1 MKAKI
6 HAFRKFLILAMSVFL
21 LMCAAGLWI
30 GCAEEKAEGGY
41 TVTFM
46 TDGGTVYQPVQT
58 QSAEQAVELPVPEK
72 FGYRFIGWYLSA
84 DFSGE
89 PIEGEEFVP
98 VSDTTLYAK
107 WEQLV
112 YTVTFDSTSG
122 TQYEPVTFDG
132 KPIALPIPERDEY
145 RFVGW
150 FETAD
155 YSGEAC
161 GERYVPT
168 KDIILYAKWEAEFFA
183 VALET
188 DGGTEH
194 ETLKDFGEGVTLPL
208 PQKYGYEFEGWYAS
222 SDFSGEKVQG
232 ETYFAEADVTLYAKW
247 KQVTYL
253 YLYYGEST
261 DHERLSYA
269 PGTTVVLSELDTPQ
283 DLIIDGVH
291 CPFVKWV
298 YDGLEETDAPA
309 QITLG
314 QEHVY
319 LVAVYD
325 MSALPPKENIRENE
339 DGSWTTTGKA
349 IKVFMDEGENIG
361 GYSLDATFRKG
372 KSGSVNIA
380 FRMIHSGADYAYED
394 AGTYYIAVGVIPSSG
409 GLQISKVVNGAW
421 STIRGNMGL
430 TSLPEA
436 WQDKYN
442 AAAVSDKI
450 TVNLMIL
457 DHGDTFDFYIDG
469 DLAYTCADTAL
480 LDTFTGT
487 GMGMRCSTTDTT
499 FANYQYAPFRTVHFD
514 AQGGT
519 ECADIEYAL
528 GRLDAPSPTLSEY
541 VFTGWYYD
549 AACNNAVDLNAPEI
563 PADGA
568 TLYAG
573 WREAKY
579 TVTLIKDGKQYG
591 QIGYETGSILLP
603 VLTAEENKI
612 FTGWY
617 YDEACKNL
625 VDASAPEIEGNVS
638 LYAGWRLPVHS
649 NLTDNGDGTYTV
661 GNGSAAAVTGIT
673 EYEYTEIEASFSFLK
688 GASGGGGLAFR
699 MALYADNSYE
709 KGAYYISV
717 GIVPGTGR
725 LQIGDIR
732 DGFDHMTGSLPAFD
746 KMPAAW
752 QEKFNNAATNES
764 IEIVLT
770 VRDYGTYFE
779 VYIDGDLAYTSSD
792 DLSEFTGTGYGI
804 RSSVKNITL
813 AVTAKEIPSF
823 TVSFETGEG
832 SAIEPMKYIEGAAFE
847 LPIPVRNGY
856 IFGGWYYDSELKNA
870 VEDEFAP
877 KADVT
882 LYAAWEIAPYKVTL
896 VSNCENEYDPIFYKD
911 GAISLPT
918 PTTSAA
924 NKIFDGWYYDA
935 ECSLPVDVSAP
946 EISADLTLYAGW
958 RLPVHSSLTD
968 NGDGSYTVGNSN
980 AAAVTGITEYK
991 YTEIEASF
999 SFLKGASGGGG
1010 LAFRMAMNADNLY
1023 EKNAYYLSAGIVPG
1037 TGRLQVAKISNGFA
1051 HMTGSIVAFDKM
1063 PAAWQEKFN
1072 AAEANESIP
1081 IILSVRDY
1089 GTYFEVY
1096 IDGDLAY
1103 TSTDDLSGFTGTGYG
1118 IRSSIKNIT
1127 ISLTVTEIGE
1137 NTAAVKE
1144 EQA

>member
-1 MKAKI
+1 
-6 HAFRKFLILAMSVFL
+6 
-21 LMCAAGLWI
+21 MCAAGLWV

-58 QSAEQAVELPVPEK
+58 QSVEQAVELPVPEK

-112 YTVTFDSTSG
+112 YTVTFDSTGG

-261 DHERLSYA
+261 DHDRLSYA
-269 PGTTVVLSELDTPQ
+269 PGTTVVLAELDTPQ

-325 MSALPPKENIRENE
+325 MSALPPKENIQENE

-349 IKVFMDEGENIG
+349 IKVFINENENVG

-394 AGTYYIAVGVIPSSG
+394 AGTYYLAVGVIPSSG

-430 TSLPEA
+430 TSLPAA

-442 AAAVSDKI
+442 AAAASDKI

-528 GRLDAPSPTLSEY
+528 GRLDAPIPTLSEY

-563 PADGA
+563 PEDGA

-603 VLTAEENKI
+603 VLPAEENKI

-638 LYAGWRLPVHS
+638 
-649 NLTDNGDGTYTV
+649 
-661 GNGSAAAVTGIT
+661 
-673 EYEYTEIEASFSFLK
+673 
-688 GASGGGGLAFR
+688 
-699 MALYADNSYE
+699 
-709 KGAYYISV
+709 
-717 GIVPGTGR
+717 
-725 LQIGDIR
+725 
-732 DGFDHMTGSLPAFD
+732 
-746 KMPAAW
+746 
-752 QEKFNNAATNES
+752 
-764 IEIVLT
+764 
-770 VRDYGTYFE
+770 
-779 VYIDGDLAYTSSD
+779 
-792 DLSEFTGTGYGI
+792 
-804 RSSVKNITL
+804 
-813 AVTAKEIPSF
+813 
-823 TVSFETGEG
+823 
-832 SAIEPMKYIEGAAFE
+832 
-847 LPIPVRNGY
+847 
-856 IFGGWYYDSELKNA
+856 
-870 VEDEFAP
+870 
-877 KADVT
+877 
-882 LYAAWEIAPYKVTL
+882 
-896 VSNCENEYDPIFYKD
+896 
-911 GAISLPT
+911 
-918 PTTSAA
+918 
-924 NKIFDGWYYDA
+924 
-935 ECSLPVDVSAP
+935 
-946 EISADLTLYAGW
+946 LYAGW

-1051 HMTGSIVAFDKM
+1051 HMTGSIVPFDKM

-1103 TSTDDLSGFTGTGYG
+1103 TSTDDLSEFTGTGYG

-1127 ISLTVTEIGE
+1127 LTLTAKEIPSYVVTLMDEDSEYDTIEYASGM
-1137 NTAAVKE
+1137 ALPVPQKE
-1144 EQA
+1144 GFVFTGWYRDVECSIEAGKIEEACTLYAGWTTEVQA